1 MKRTIK
7 DWLIVLASLLDDAG
21 AVLLI
26 LLVLWFFNITI
37 SLPIVILLILLF
49 IALVFVMHKLVI
61 PALHRRKI
69 TGSEG
74 MLGLEGRVI
83 KSLAPSGTIS
93 VKGEYWTARSNGEN
107 IPVGEQ
113 VEIVGIDGLTL
124 QVKRKT

>member
-37 SLPIVILLILLF
+37 SLSIVILLILLF
-49 IALVFVMHKLVI
+49 IALVFIMHRLVI
-61 PALHRRKI
+61 PTLHRRII

-74 MLGLEGRVI
+74 MIGLEGTVI
-83 KSLAPSGTIS
+83 KSLEPSGTVS
-93 VKGEYWTARSNGEN
+93 VKGECWKAKSTGEN
-107 IPVGEQ
+107 ILAGEQ
-113 VEIVGIDGLTL
+113 VEIVAMDGLTL
-124 QVKRKT
+124 QVKRKK